1 MRLWQ
6 ISVQV
11 DAGIFTALDKAT
23 VEDQKVSLQ
32 ARVQAVRA
40 ALEKTR
46 VALAAVRQSN
56 ACRVMSQ
63 YPDWD
68 TYFQT
73 QAKKLDKEIERLTGI
88 IQAPPS

>member
-1 MRLWQ
+1 VRLRQ

-46 VALAAVRQSN
+46 VELAAVRQSN

-63 YPDWD
+63 CPD
-68 TYFQT
+68 
-73 QAKKLDKEIERLTGI
+73 
-88 IQAPPS
+88 